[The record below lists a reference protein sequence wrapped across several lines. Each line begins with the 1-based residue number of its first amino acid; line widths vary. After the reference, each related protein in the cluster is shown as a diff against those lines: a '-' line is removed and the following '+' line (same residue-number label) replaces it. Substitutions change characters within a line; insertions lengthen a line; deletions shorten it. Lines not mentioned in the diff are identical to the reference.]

1 MAQNIKIENL
11 AAAVMEELTAYSNE
25 VSEDLKEAIKA
36 TAKECVAD
44 IKQAAPVRTKK
55 YKKNWKTKV
64 EYDSRTDTRVAIYN
78 KDEYRLTH
86 LLEYGHAK
94 VGGGRVEGRP
104 HIAPAEEKA
113 ARTLENKVKVVVK
126 R

>member
-44 IKQAAPVRTKK
+44 IKQAAPVPVS
-55 YKKNWKTKV
+55 Y
-64 EYDSRTDTRVAIYN
+64 
-78 KDEYRLTH
+78 TH
-86 LLEYGHAK
+86 LRAHETS
-94 VGGGRVEGRP
+94 V
-104 HIAPAEEKA
+104 
-113 ARTLENKVKVVVK
+113 
-126 R
+126 